1 MPAAFAFWLGA
12 ALLLPQD
19 VPTVSLLGPRPAAA
33 VALAVPL
40 PAELPQPLADDVLLT
55 VPAAL
60 PWGDVDLAL
69 RRLAT
74 HGAKLVHFAAALP
87 DGTPGAVVL
96 ALTEAPDVPVSLVL
110 RAHRQRSGVPVDSV
124 RVVLSRLLADLEP
137 ERAGSVPLALEVPAD
152 ARCEQAL
159 RLLVAC
165 VDGGAKRLVLRAGP
179 AAGRADERSALALDL
194 DGALRLHVAPQSA
207 PAARPT
213 LQAEPFGIV
222 LPPPLVAPE
231 PDIGGGAGGRYAG
244 RGAGNRRVHVAAAA
258 VERSLAWLER
268 QVGVDGAC
276 RAGGAST
283 VEATALV
290 ALAFLGD
297 GNNLV
302 QGQHHD
308 GLQRTIGFLLASQR
322 ADGTFGDG
330 PDATPRA
337 QALACFALA
346 EAYGLS
352 SGLHARLLRGPLV
365 DGMQQLWHLRHED
378 GGFGAGERSDVC
390 TTAEVAMAMASAGF
404 FKVPAPAAPVEL
416 SVWLGEN
423 APGSGSAVAAAE
435 FARCLLGTANVP
447 AAAAPAWLQ
456 DFDVA
461 DAEGCYW
468 LAHAL
473 FQAGGK
479 PFQEWVARCESDLIA
494 KQVEKGADA
503 GTFVIAP
510 RAGSVGATP
519 QLVATARWTM
529 ALQVRRRYA
538 RMLR

>member
-1 MPAAFAFWLGA
+1 MPAAFALWLGA
-12 ALLLPQD
+12 VLLLPQD
-19 VPTVSLLGPRPAAA
+19 VPAVSHLGPRPAAA
-33 VALAVPL
+33 AAFPVPL
-40 PAELPQPLADDVLLT
+40 PEQLPQSVAADVLLT
-55 VPAAL
+55 VPAAQ
-60 PWGDVDLAL
+60 PWGDVDSAL
-69 RRLAT
+69 RRLAA
-74 HGAKLVHFAAALP
+74 HGAKLVHFAASLP
-87 DGTPGAVVL
+87 DGTAGAVVL
-96 ALTEAPDVPVSLVL
+96 ALPESDDVPVSLVL

-124 RVVLSRLLADLEP
+124 RVVLLRLLADLEP
-137 ERAGSVPLALEVPAD
+137 ARAGSVPLALEVPAD

-165 VDGGAKRLVLRAGP
+165 VDGGAQRLVLRAGP
-179 AAGRADERSALALDL
+179 AAGKADERSALALDL
-194 DGALRLHVAPQSA
+194 DGALRLQIAPQLS
-207 PAARPT
+207 PAARPQ
-213 LQAEPFGIV
+213 LEAAPFGIL

-231 PDIGGGAGGRYAG
+231 PAIAAGAGGPYG
-244 RGAGNRRVHVAAAA
+244 PRGAKNRQAHVAAAA

-268 QVGVDGAC
+268 QVAVDGAC
-276 RAGGAST
+276 RAIGASA

-290 ALAFLGD
+290 ALAFLGNGD
-297 GNNLV
+297 NLV

-308 GLQRTIGFLLASQR
+308 GLLRAVGYLLASQR

-330 PDATPRA
+330 SDATPRA

-365 DGMQQLWHLRHED
+365 DGLQQLWRLRHED
-378 GGFGAGERSDVC
+378 GGFGAGERSDVF
-390 TTAEVAMAMASAGF
+390 TTAEVAIALASASF
-404 FKVPAPAAPVEL
+404 FKVPTPAAPVEL
-416 SVWLGEN
+416 SAWLGEN
-423 APGSGSAVAAAE
+423 APGNGSAGAAAA

-479 PFQEWVARCESDLIA
+479 PFQEWAARCESDLMA

-503 GTFVIAP
+503 GTFAIAP